1 MKEEK
6 GKTEKQNMAGA
17 GVEGERED
25 FFQEFLKLMGNPLEH
40 LAAQIFLLQ
49 FSFSLGNS

>member
-25 FFQEFLKLMGNPLEH
+25 FFQGE
-40 LAAQIFLLQ
+40 I
-49 FSFSLGNS
+49 S